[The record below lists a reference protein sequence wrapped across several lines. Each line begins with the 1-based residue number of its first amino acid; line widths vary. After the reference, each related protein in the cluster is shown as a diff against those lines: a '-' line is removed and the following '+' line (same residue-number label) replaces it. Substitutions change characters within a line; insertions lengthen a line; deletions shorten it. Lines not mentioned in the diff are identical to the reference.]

1 LEFTKFRSNRIFNIA
16 DLLGGLNSL
25 KELIFV
31 DNPIK
36 KIPPKSLRN
45 PDIERITI
53 NNYQLGISGRIRY
66 FG

>member
-1 LEFTKFRSNRIFNIA
+1 
-16 DLLGGLNSL
+16 LNSL